1 VFHSSVGSCR
11 ELLDQV
17 GKTCLGQALKLFA
30 SLSVTWEKSFMTLSS
45 GQDWRRDLRSEPGGL
60 EVDEADHREACRRLR
75 GCLYEAGVHLF
86 KPFSSMLTASV
97 VIS

>member
-1 VFHSSVGSCR
+1 MPGKSTQAFCLFIGNVG
-11 ELLDQV
+11 
-17 GKTCLGQALKLFA
+17 
-30 SLSVTWEKSFMTLSS
+30 KSFMTLNS

-86 KPFSSMLTASV
+86 KPFSSMLTASA